1 MKWRP
6 RRRWAYEPPHLTV
19 MREEPWMDKTITI
32 NGKPTTLR
40 VVRKF
45 AVDMAEEDYRNAAE
59 QGLAMTI
66 VALVD
71 EVSWLQAQLQ
81 DAADEEAR

>member
-1 MKWRP
+1 MRIFN
-6 RRRWAYEPPHLTV
+6 RHTV
-19 MREEPWMDKTITI
+19 PQPQINDAWMDKTIEI

-45 AVDMAEEDYRNAAE
+45 AVDMSEKDYRNAAE

-66 VALVD
+66 VTLVD
-71 EVSWLQAQLQ
+71 EVSWLNAQLQ
-81 DAADEEAR
+81 DTKEKGATR